1 MSCTAPVEALLVL
14 DPMSIPEANTN
25 FISYGRD
32 SINVALEFYGN
43 SKEDIYEGCTKISQ
57 TLLKCTKEYLRLKYA
72 EYKGY
77 VCTHCLELVDKTSGM
92 EENIKSCTALTETK
106 KYKSQKNNER
116 NRERI
121 VSNPRKKP
129 FTLNSQ

>member
-1 MSCTAPVEALLVL
+1 MRVAFDMSCTAPVEALLVL

-25 FISYGRD
+25 CISYGRD

-43 SKEDIYEGCTKISQ
+43 SKKDTYEGYTKISQ

-77 VCTHCLELVDKTSGM
+77 VCTHCLELVDKTSGL
-92 EENIKSCTALTETK
+92 EENMSCTALTEAK
-106 KYKSQKNNER
+106 KYKSQK
-116 NRERI
+116 
-121 VSNPRKKP
+121 K
-129 FTLNSQ
+129 Q